1 MVPYLGCVDMEKFV
15 SQQYPQL
22 FRKEGDGEGLA
33 NSMEGRWDPLWVSL
47 GLLRTKCLTE
57 F

>member
-33 NSMEGRWDPLWVSL
+33 NSMEGSWDPLWVSL